1 MHTLFSSLR
10 LIHSRYLHLLL
21 ALLLLSGI
29 NVNSYAATDD
39 DRVYR
44 LDYTVELQPAKD
56 RARVTIE
63 VDKGHLLRHIQFD
76 VDPDVY
82 TQVKANGT
90 LTIKKDRAHWDLPEK
105 KAKLSFYVKIT
116 HERDPG
122 EFDALMTKDWAI
134 FRGDNIIPAVYTNE
148 LANAESK
155 ASLTFIL
162 PDDWSVETGWPRV
175 RNNKFRIDNPERRFD
190 RPVGWMI
197 AGELGT
203 RRNTIG
209 NTSIAVS
216 APKGSNLRRMDAL
229 VFLGFVWPE
238 VEKAFGQSPKKLLI
252 VGEDDPM
259 WRGGLSAS
267 NSLFLHADRPL
278 VSENGTSPLIHELSH
293 MVTRISGAKDENFND
308 DWIAE
313 GLAEFY
319 SVELLYRAKG
329 LTDKRRAQIIKRLRN
344 WGKDVKNLR
353 ASRSHGAITGR
364 AVALLDDLDKE
375 IRSRSDNKYNL
386 DDVTRKLIPIRKV
399 SLDDLR
405 QATQDLIGPEVKT
418 LQTSLLPITVLSH

>member
-1 MHTLFSSLR
+1 MHELFSSPR
-10 LIHSRYLHLLL
+10 LTPTRYLHLLL
-21 ALLLLSGI
+21 ALFLLSSLNTI
-29 NVNSYAATDD
+29 AFAAADD
-39 DRVYR
+39 DRIYR

-63 VDKGHLLRHIQFD
+63 VDKGRLLRHIQFD
-76 VDPDVY
+76 VDPKVH
-82 TQVKANGT
+82 TQVKANGK
-90 LTIKKDRAHWDLPEK
+90 LTIKNDRAHWDLPEK
-105 KAKLSFYVKIT
+105 KARLSFYVKIT

-122 EFDALMTKDWAI
+122 EFDALMTKSWAI

-148 LANAESK
+148 LAGAESK
-155 ASLTFIL
+155 AKLTFIL
-162 PDDWSVETGWPRV
+162 PDDWSVETGWPRL
-175 RNNKFRIDNPERRFD
+175 RDNTFRIDNPERRFD

-197 AGELGT
+197 AGDLGT

-293 MVTRISGAKDENFND
+293 MVTRISGAKDKQFND

-313 GLAEFY
+313 GLAEYY
-319 SVELLYRAKG
+319 SVELLYRANG
-329 LTDKRRAQIIKRLRN
+329 LTDKRRAQIMKRLGK

-364 AVALLDDLDKE
+364 AVVLLDELDKE
-375 IRSRSDNKYNL
+375 IRARSDNKYNL
-386 DDVTRKLIPIRKV
+386 DDVTRQLIPIRKV

-405 QATQDLIGPEVKT
+405 AATQDLIGPEVKT
-418 LQTSLLPITVLSH
+418 LQTSLLPVTVLSH